1 MLGGRGLGK
10 PCAGR
15 RGLGG
20 PCAWGAG
27 PQQAKCQVGKV
38 SAGPARGGGASA
50 SHVPGR
56 QGLGRPRAREE
67 KPRQA
72 LCRGRG
78 GASAG
83 RARGGGASTGR
94 ARGERGLGRLYDW
107 GSRLLQGEPGRRGLG
122 RPFPGGA
129 WSRQAARGEAG
140 PRLALCPGGGASAG
154 RGRRGHT
161 AHTQSQAQP
170 SSQSAAI
177 LNRGVAL
184 ISSGTV
190 F

>member
-1 MLGGRGLGK
+1 MPGGRGLGR
-10 PCAGR
+10 P
-15 RGLGG
+15 
-20 PCAWGAG
+20 
-27 PQQAKCQVGKV
+27 
-38 SAGPARGGGASA
+38 SAGG
-50 SHVPGR
+50 
-56 QGLGRPRAREE
+56 
-67 KPRQA
+67 
-72 LCRGRG
+72 
-78 GASAG
+78 
-83 RARGGGASTGR
+83 
-94 ARGERGLGRLYDW
+94 RGLGRLCDW
-107 GSRLLQGEPGRRGLG
+107 GSRLLQAELGKRGLG

-129 WSRQAARGEAG
+129 GPRQAVSW
-140 PRLALCPGGGASAG
+140 GGGASAV